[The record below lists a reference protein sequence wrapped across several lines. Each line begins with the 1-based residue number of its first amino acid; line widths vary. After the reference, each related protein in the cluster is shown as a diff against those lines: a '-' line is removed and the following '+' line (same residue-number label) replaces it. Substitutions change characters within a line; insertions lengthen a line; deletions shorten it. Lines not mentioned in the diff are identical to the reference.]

1 VAFRRT
7 PLADAPSLGLHE
19 SQSRFWE
26 NIIGRSHPFFRRYL
40 PRLQELFPGQLDQI
54 SSADLYRAANRVAP
68 SLIRVD
74 ADECTYNLHV
84 ILRFEIETALIE
96 GSIRAEHVPELWNSK
111 MKVYLGVDVPDDAR
125 GCLQDIH
132 WAHGSFGYF
141 PTYALGN
148 LYSAQ
153 LMEQARKDIPDF
165 WHAVEGGAFSELLAW
180 MRDRIH
186 RHGRMK
192 TTAEIIETATGRSP
206 SPEPFLRY
214 LEEKYAILYPA

>member
-1 VAFRRT
+1 M
-7 PLADAPSLGLHE
+7 
-19 SQSRFWE
+19 
-26 NIIGRSHPFFRRYL
+26 
-40 PRLQELFPGQLDQI
+40 
-54 SSADLYRAANRVAP
+54 AP

-96 GSIRAEHVPELWNSK
+96 GSIRAEHVPELWNAK
-111 MKVYLGVDVPDDAR
+111 MKVYLGVDVPDDAH

-153 LMEQARKDIPDF
+153 LTEQARKDIPDF
-165 WHAVEGGAFSELLAW
+165 WNTVEKGSFSELLLW
-180 MRDRIH
+180 LREHVH

-192 TTAEIIETATGRSP
+192 NSAEIIQDATGSPP

-214 LEEKYAILYPA
+214 LEEKYAVLYPAQPQSV